1 MKNRI
6 LLIISVLLLVLWFW
20 QVKPDG
26 KTKVVFCDVG
36 QGDGAIIIKNNFQM
50 MIDAG
55 PKNTKMAECLS
66 RYVPFWDKEIE
77 VFIASHGDADHIGG
91 LENIKKSY
99 KIEREFNNL
108 NLEIGEIIRYGVID
122 FEILSNSE
130 QSIMGILKYGGKKYL
145 FTGDASVESEYV
157 VQEKIDVLKVGHHGS
172 DTSTGEDLLD
182 RVRPKL
188 AVISVGRNNRY
199 SHPREIV
206 VNRLV
211 DRGIEIK
218 RTDLEGDIIING
230 F

>member
-6 LLIISVLLLVLWFW
+6 LLIVSVLLLVLWFW

-36 QGDGAIIIKNNFQM
+36 QGDGAIVIKNNFQM
-50 MIDAG
+50 VIDAG

-77 VFIASHGDADHIGG
+77 VFIASHGDMDHVGG

-99 KIEREFNNL
+99 KIKQEFNNT
-108 NLEIGEIIRYGVID
+108 NLDIGEIIRYVDID

-130 QSIMGILKYGGKKYL
+130 QSIIGILRYSGKRYL
-145 FTGDASVESEYV
+145 FTGDAPWESEYV
-157 VQEKIDVLKVGHHGS
+157 VQEKVDVLKVGHHGS

-182 RVRPKL
+182 RVKPRL
-188 AVISVGRNNRY
+188 AVISVGKNNRY
-199 SHPREIV
+199 GHPKEIV
-206 VNRLV
+206 VERLK
-211 DRGIEIK
+211 DRRIEIK
-218 RTDLEGDIIING
+218 RTDIEGDII